1 MGGLTGVVALGETEE
16 GETVDSRPN
25 HIARVSSSTAAITGK
40 VTVFRNVV
48 GRREA
53 DLLHAGDAPDPD
65 ECSSSAPTAT
75 SFPAAV
81 HRRPR
86 GRRPT
91 PSIGSWPVSVECGR
105 AVHLMRAHLPAAGG
119 SQRSWTAAPRWWA
132 ATIACPKVGSRL

>member
-1 MGGLTGVVALGETEE
+1 MGGSTGVVALGETEA
-16 GETVDSRPN
+16 GETVDPWSN
-25 HIARVSSSTAAITGK
+25 QIARISSSTAAITRK

-86 GRRPT
+86 GRRLT
-91 PSIGSWPVSVECGR
+91 PS
-105 AVHLMRAHLPAAGG
+105 
-119 SQRSWTAAPRWWA
+119 
-132 ATIACPKVGSRL
+132 VGS